1 MKEFT
6 AKQVIDMY
14 KQGYTNVEVAEELE
28 LTKREFTKLCQTNTF
43 FRELVERGND
53 IAEAWNERQGRLAL
67 RDRDFNTAVWKA
79 RMGQHFGWSDRIEQ
93 NTRQLSVTAE
103 MTREELLK
111 RIQSL
116 APELLSLPAPLSANE
131 EAIDHGTE

>member
-28 LTKREFTKLCQTNTF
+28 MTKRQFAQLCQTNPM

-53 IAEAWNERQGRLAL
+53 IAEAWNIRQGRTNMEN
-67 RDRDFNTAVWKA
+67 REFNTALYKA
-79 RMGQHFGWSDRIEQ
+79 RMGHFYGWADKIDQ
-93 NTRQLSVTAE
+93 NTKQLSVSAE
-103 MTREELLK
+103 VSKEELIK
-111 RIQSL
+111 RIQ
-116 APELLSLPAPLSANE
+116 AYMPELLPKVIE
-131 EAIDHGTE
+131 GEVVKDGE